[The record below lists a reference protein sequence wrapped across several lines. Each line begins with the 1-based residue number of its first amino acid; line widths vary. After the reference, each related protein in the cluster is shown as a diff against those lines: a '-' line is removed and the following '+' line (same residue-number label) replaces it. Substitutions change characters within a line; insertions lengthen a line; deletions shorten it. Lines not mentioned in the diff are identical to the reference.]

1 MSRRLVTLLLGL
13 LLPLALT
20 AMACGGGTA
29 TVTFEPAPSA
39 TTPAAPAAPP
49 ASTAPSGDSITID
62 LTTTSTPDFTFAPA
76 TFELEAGKSYTFN
89 IKVDSSFHTF
99 TVKDLDIDQALN
111 PNSNQTVTVK
121 VDKPGTYELIC
132 IPHRALGMVGTI
144 TVK

>member
-13 LLPLALT
+13 LLPLALV

-39 TTPAAPAAPP
+39 TTPAAPAAAP
-49 ASTAPSGDSITID
+49 ASAAPSGDSIAID
-62 LTTTSTPDFTFAPA
+62 LTTTSNPFTFAPA
-76 TFELEAGKSYTFN
+76 EFELQAGKSYTFN
-89 IKVDSSFHTF
+89 IKVDSQFHTF
-99 TVKDLDIDQALN
+99 TVKDLNIDQALN
-111 PNSNQTVTVK
+111 PNSAQTVSLK

-132 IPHRALGMVGTI
+132 IPHQALGMVGTI